1 MIKKSIVAKI
11 IAVLLRIML
20 GIGVVSLPFIPK
32 LYDLLSDYVFGNQ
45 SIFYKIGFYICIVI
59 SLLIIYGL
67 IRIIDNV
74 YKGSSFKNEMEI
86 TLKIIAIL
94 FMLLTIIVAIK
105 VIFIPTLLSIA
116 VAVIT
121 FMVSLCFYVLSQ
133 VFKTA
138 IEYKNEIDYTV

>member
-1 MIKKSIVAKI
+1 MKKSIVAKVVAI
-11 IAVLLRIML
+11 LLRMML
-20 GIGVVSLPFIPK
+20 GVGIISLPFIPK
-32 LYDLLSDYVFGNQ
+32 LYDLISDYAFDSQ
-45 SIFYKIGFYICIVI
+45 SIFYQIGFYVCFVI

-74 YKGSSFKNEMEI
+74 YRGSSFKKEMEI

-94 FMLLTIIVAIK
+94 FMALAVIVAVK
-105 VIFIPTLLSIA
+105 VIFIPTILSMA
-116 VAVIT
+116 VGVVAFVI
-121 FMVSLCFYVLSQ
+121 SLCFYVLSQ